1 MEMPE
6 SGPKQRPAWLYVL
19 LGCGGAAGLVCL
31 IGALAMGYCAKSV
44 NDLNKGV
51 TDPEVRKENALKQLG
66 AIPEGY
72 TVVMSASMFVAQ
84 VTVLTDAAML
94 DDGGFQLE
102 GKTHSFMY
110 QRVMANENNKAIRE
124 FLQGKTT
131 DEKSAL
137 QLNLRVNPAS
147 VVKRGSL
154 TVDGRKFAYIASRS
168 GPENGE
174 PQDVL
179 NTTVLFEC
187 PGDVLHVGVWT
198 QMDPEPDKA
207 NEALDL
213 AGTVADEAELARF
226 LKPMNPCGR

>member
-1 MEMPE
+1 METPE

-31 IGALAMGYCAKSV
+31 VGALAMGYCAKSV

-51 TDPEVRKENALKQLG
+51 TDPEVRRENALKQLG

-84 VTVLTDAAML
+84 VTVLTDAAMT
-94 DDGGFQLE
+94 DDGGFSLE
-102 GKTHSFMY
+102 GNTHSFMY

-124 FLQGKTT
+124 YLQGKST
-131 DEKSAL
+131 DERSAL
-137 QLNLRVNPAS
+137 QLNLRVNPDS

-154 TVDGRKFAYIASRS
+154 TIDGRKFSYIASRGS
-168 GPENGE
+168 AETGE
-174 PQDVL
+174 QQPVL
-179 NTTVLFEC
+179 NNTVLFEC
-187 PGDVLHVGVWT
+187 VGDVLHVGVWT
-198 QMDPEPDKA
+198 QTDPAPDKS
-207 NEALDL
+207 NEALEL